1 MKKILVIAT
10 VIISLAAVVGIQ
22 SCQSTKS
29 ATGSKM
35 MKFNFEK
42 GRGYDYEMIMNLDQE
57 VMGAKQQIDMSTY
70 YSMLVTED
78 DGALKTIKTTFD
90 RFKMNMGVMG
100 MQIEVDT
107 EKPFTSGLDTSA
119 TDNPLAMV
127 NRLLGAI
134 KGQQFVMKVDAE
146 GKVQDV
152 QGFQEMGMKI
162 ADSLGLDEA
171 KKKEMLQSF
180 SQQFN
185 ERNIK
190 EQFERVLYIFPN
202 KEVKVGDSW
211 QKKTTTTGP
220 MGGTYNS
227 TYTVKEIEGD
237 MVTLEEKTKIE
248 SDNEQMKLSGEQ
260 TGELVVD
267 SRTGLVVSADM
278 DLNMETTNSGTKV
291 NMRGKTKIKGQAR

>member
-1 MKKILVIAT
+1 MKKIFVIVT
-10 VIISLAAVVGIQ
+10 FIISLAAVMGIQ

-29 ATGSKM
+29 ATSSKM

-42 GRGYDYEMIMNLDQE
+42 GRGYHYEMIMNMDQE

-107 EKPFTSGLDTSA
+107 EKPFVA
-119 TDNPLAMV
+119 TGDSEENPLAMV

-185 ERNIK
+185 EKNIK

-211 QKKTTTTGP
+211 QKTTTTSGP
-220 MGGTYNS
+220 MGGKYSS

-248 SDNEQMKLSGEQ
+248 SDNEQLKLSGEQ

-278 DLNMETTNSGTKV
+278 DMNMETTSSGTKV
-291 NMRGKTKIKGQAR
+291 NMKGKTKIKGQAR

>member
-1 MKKILVIAT
+1 MKKIFVIVT
-10 VIISLAAVVGIQ
+10 FIISLAAVMGIQ

-29 ATGSKM
+29 ATSSKM

-42 GRGYDYEMIMNLDQE
+42 GRGYDYEMIMNMDQE

-107 EKPFTSGLDTSA
+107 EKPFVA
-119 TDNPLAMV
+119 TGDSEENPLAMV

-185 ERNIK
+185 EKNIK

-211 QKKTTTTGP
+211 QKTTTTSGP
-220 MGGTYNS
+220 MGGKYSS

-248 SDNEQMKLSGEQ
+248 SDNEQLKLSGEQ

-278 DLNMETTNSGTKV
+278 DMNMETTSSGTKV
-291 NMRGKTKIKGQAR
+291 NMKGKTKIKGQAR

>member
-10 VIISLAAVVGIQ
+10 FIISLAAVMGIQ

-29 ATGSKM
+29 ATSSKM
-35 MKFNFEK
+35 LKFNFEK
-42 GRGYDYEMIMNLDQE
+42 GRGYDYEMIMNMDQE

-90 RFKMNMGVMG
+90 RFKMNMVVMG

-107 EKPFTSGLDTSA
+107 EKPFVA
-119 TDNPLAMV
+119 TGDSEENPLAMV

-185 ERNIK
+185 EKNIK

-211 QKKTTTTGP
+211 QKTTTTSGP
-220 MGGTYNS
+220 MGGKYSS

-248 SDNEQMKLSGEQ
+248 SDNEQLKLSGEQ

-278 DLNMETTNSGTKV
+278 DMNMETTSSGTKV
-291 NMRGKTKIKGQAR
+291 NMKGKTKIKGQAR

>member
-10 VIISLAAVVGIQ
+10 FIISLAAVMGIQ

-29 ATGSKM
+29 ATSSKM
-35 MKFNFEK
+35 LKFNFEK
-42 GRGYDYEMIMNLDQE
+42 GRGYDYEMIMNMDQE

-90 RFKMNMGVMG
+90 RFKMNMVVMG

-107 EKPFTSGLDTSA
+107 EKPFVA
-119 TDNPLAMV
+119 TGDSEENPLAMV

-185 ERNIK
+185 EKNIK

-211 QKKTTTTGP
+211 QKTTTTSGP
-220 MGGTYNS
+220 MGGKYSS

-248 SDNEQMKLSGEQ
+248 SDNEQLKLSGEQ

-278 DLNMETTNSGTKV
+278 DMNMETTSSGTKV
-291 NMRGKTKIKGQAR
+291 TMKGKTKIKGQAR

>member
-10 VIISLAAVVGIQ
+10 LIISLAAVMGIQ

-29 ATGSKM
+29 ATTSKM

-107 EKPFTSGLDTSA
+107 EKPFVGGSDTSA
-119 TDNPLAMV
+119 ADNPLAMV

-185 ERNIK
+185 EKNIK

-211 QKKTTTTGP
+211 QKTTTTSGP
-220 MGGTYNS
+220 MGGKYRS
-227 TYTVKEIEGD
+227 TYTVTEIEGD

-248 SDNEQMKLSGEQ
+248 SDNEQLKLSGEQ

-278 DLNMETTNSGTKV
+278 DMNMETTSSGTKV
-291 NMRGKTKIKGQAR
+291 TMKGKTKIKGEAR

>member
-10 VIISLAAVVGIQ
+10 FIISLAAVMGIQ

-29 ATGSKM
+29 ATSSKM

-42 GRGYDYEMIMNLDQE
+42 GRGYDYEMIMNMDQE

-107 EKPFTSGLDTSA
+107 EKPFVA
-119 TDNPLAMV
+119 TGDSEENPLAMV

-185 ERNIK
+185 EKNIK

-211 QKKTTTTGP
+211 QKTTTTSGP
-220 MGGTYNS
+220 MGGKYSS

-248 SDNEQMKLSGEQ
+248 SDNEQLKLSGEQ

-278 DLNMETTNSGTKV
+278 DMNMETTSSGTKV
-291 NMRGKTKIKGQAR
+291 NMKGKTKIKGQAR

>member
-10 VIISLAAVVGIQ
+10 FIISLAAVMGIQ

-29 ATGSKM
+29 ATSSKM

-42 GRGYDYEMIMNLDQE
+42 GRGYDYEMIMNMDQE

-107 EKPFTSGLDTSA
+107 EKPFVA
-119 TDNPLAMV
+119 TGDSEENPLAMV

-185 ERNIK
+185 EKNIK
-190 EQFERVLYIFPN
+190 EQFERVLCIFPN

-211 QKKTTTTGP
+211 QKTTTTSGP
-220 MGGTYNS
+220 MGGKYSS

-248 SDNEQMKLSGEQ
+248 SDNEQLKLSGEQ

-278 DLNMETTNSGTKV
+278 DMNMETTSSGTKV
-291 NMRGKTKIKGQAR
+291 NMKGKTKIKGQAR